1 VLLDLFDRLP
11 AFSKRKDPALA
22 LILGLLLGGIGLG
35 IYLRSW
41 LDAIFPLI
49 VVILLSVKF
58 PSGGVLYGAAIAGV
72 WGCLRV
78 LSSNRQL
85 EAQSTRQTVT

>member
-1 VLLDLFDRLP
+1 VLLDLFNRLP
-11 AFSKRKDPALA
+11 AFKSHKDPALA
-22 LILGLLLGGIGLG
+22 LILGLVFGGIGLG

-58 PSGGVLYGAAIAGV
+58 PSGGILYGAAIAGV

-78 LSSNRQL
+78 VSSNRQL
-85 EAQSTRQTVT
+85 EAQAHGAA